1 MKKTMLTICLIFV
14 VASAG
19 CTSLM
24 PHPRPWTKREKIAAT
39 FFVVAHTVNAFTT
52 EAHQDYPDMYYEM
65 NPILGRHPSD
75 MEIGTYF
82 SLTGVATLLVTHL
95 YPELRE
101 PVLYGYGGVNC
112 YWAIHDYQMLERDGN
127 W

>member
-1 MKKTMLTICLIFV
+1 MKNVLITICLLV
-14 VASAG
+14 VLLSG
-19 CTSLM
+19 CTGLM
-24 PHPRPWTKREKIAAT
+24 PHPRPWTRREKVAAVFFIAA
-39 FFVVAHTVNAFTT
+39 HTANAFTT
-52 EAHQDYPDMYYEM
+52 EAHQDHPELYYEM

-75 MEIGTYF
+75 FEIGTYF

-112 YWAIHDYQMLERDGN
+112 YWAVHDIDMMR
-127 W
+127 

>member
-1 MKKTMLTICLIFV
+1 MKKTLTIICLL
-14 VASAG
+14 AALLLSG
-19 CTSLM
+19 CQGLM
-24 PHPRPWTKREKIAAT
+24 PHPRPWTSREKTAAIFFIAAH
-39 FFVVAHTVNAFTT
+39 AANGLST
-52 EAHQDYPDMYYEM
+52 EAHQDHPELYYEM
-65 NPILGRHPSD
+65 NPVLGRHPSD

-112 YWAIHDYQMLERDGN
+112 YWTVHDIDLMRQD
-127 W
+127 